1 MLLSN
6 STFPYLRAAGRI
18 GRHHCFERLRSRCNL
33 KQRGMSNVQI
43 WLVWSVENYL
53 NSGAHLASLLQL
65 GHLKSQGLEGVM
77 EGLVNG
83 HFGKKSRSILLEWQ
97 QRLVVVTIDVAN

>member
-1 MLLSN
+1 M
-6 STFPYLRAAGRI
+6 
-18 GRHHCFERLRSRCNL
+18 
-33 KQRGMSNVQI
+33 QI
-43 WLVWSVENYL
+43 WLVWSVQNYL

-97 QRLVVVTIDVAN
+97 QGLVVISMAI